1 MVDSKRLCQI
11 DQRTL
16 CGVADDFSLSIR
28 VKAGV
33 IAESRCINQFLID
46 RGMLVGSIF
55 NRGSCAVF
63 KISVD
68 RNMCYRHFIE
78 CERTCFIGANDGGAT
93 QGFHCGQFANQ
104 RIFLCHTLHAQRH
117 YNSGCSRQTFRDDR
131 DCQRNRNQ
139 ELRNQRALIE
149 SADGKD
155 QGTDD

>member
-16 CGVADDFSLSIR
+16 CGVTDDFSLSIR

-33 IAESRCINQFLID
+33 ITESCCINQFSIY
-46 RGMLVGSIF
+46 RRMLFGGIS

-68 RNMCYRHFIE
+68 CNMCYRHFIE
-78 CERTCFIGANDGGAT
+78 CKSTGFIGANDSCTT
-93 QGFHCGQFANQ
+93 QSFYCGQFANQ

-117 YNSGCSRQTFRDDR
+117 HNRGCGRQTFRDDR
-131 DCQRNRNQ
+131 NCQRNCNQ